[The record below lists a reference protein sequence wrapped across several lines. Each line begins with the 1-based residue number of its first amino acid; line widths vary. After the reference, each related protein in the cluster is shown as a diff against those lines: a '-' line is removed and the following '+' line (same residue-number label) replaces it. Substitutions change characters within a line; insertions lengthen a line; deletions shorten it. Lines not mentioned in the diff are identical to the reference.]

1 MLSNFFQIFLLISP
15 VFLLIILG
23 NFLRRIKVPDI
34 SFWEINDKLC
44 YWVLIPALLFHYISQ
59 INLSSEML
67 YSYSI
72 IIYVGFFIAIL
83 NVLILGKLLGYPPER
98 WTSILQGA
106 VRQNAFIALA
116 ITGSLFGD
124 EGLKIASIFMLIY
137 VPSINII
144 IVTTMV
150 MNFGQSKKNVSNN
163 EFITVFVELSK
174 NPFILAMIT
183 GLIFSIIQSEK
194 FARIIGTGSYLP
206 PKIVTNFDLEKTLD
220 TSDEW
225 ITARTGIK
233 ERRIVTDQNTCDL
246 AFEASIKALAMAELK
261 PDDIDLI
268 ILSTTTPDKIFPAT
282 ATILQNRLG
291 AICPA
296 FDLQAVCAGFVFALT
311 TAQQYIENGAAKNIL
326 VVGSET
332 MSRIVDWNDRST
344 AILFADG
351 AGAVILSADNNTG
364 IKHSKLYS
372 DGNYLSSLHVNNNR
386 INELGTIEMEGN
398 EVFKIAVN
406 KLSEVA
412 EETLTDCNMT
422 SEDIHWMVPHQAN
435 IRIINAIAKRIKL
448 PLDKVILTLD
458 KHGNTSAASIPL
470 ALDTGVRDGR
480 IKKGDTL
487 LFEGIGGG
495 FSWGSILLE
504 Y

>member
-1 MLSNFFQIFLLISP
+1 M
-15 VFLLIILG
+15 
-23 NFLRRIKVPDI
+23 K
-34 SFWEINDKLC
+34 
-44 YWVLIPALLFHYISQ
+44 
-59 INLSSEML
+59 
-67 YSYSI
+67 
-72 IIYVGFFIAIL
+72 
-83 NVLILGKLLGYPPER
+83 
-98 WTSILQGA
+98 
-106 VRQNAFIALA
+106 
-116 ITGSLFGD
+116 
-124 EGLKIASIFMLIY
+124 
-137 VPSINII
+137 
-144 IVTTMV
+144 
-150 MNFGQSKKNVSNN
+150 
-163 EFITVFVELSK
+163 
-174 NPFILAMIT
+174 
-183 GLIFSIIQSEK
+183 K

-206 PKIVTNFDLEKTLD
+206 PKVVTNFDLEKTLD

-246 AFEASIKALAMAELK
+246 ALEASIKALSMAELK
-261 PDDIDLI
+261 PEDIDLI

-282 ATILQNRLG
+282 ATMLQNRLG
-291 AICPA
+291 ASCPA

-495 FSWGSILLE
+495 FSWGSVLLE

>member
-1 MLSNFFQIFLLISP
+1 M
-15 VFLLIILG
+15 
-23 NFLRRIKVPDI
+23 K
-34 SFWEINDKLC
+34 
-44 YWVLIPALLFHYISQ
+44 
-59 INLSSEML
+59 
-67 YSYSI
+67 
-72 IIYVGFFIAIL
+72 
-83 NVLILGKLLGYPPER
+83 
-98 WTSILQGA
+98 
-106 VRQNAFIALA
+106 
-116 ITGSLFGD
+116 
-124 EGLKIASIFMLIY
+124 
-137 VPSINII
+137 
-144 IVTTMV
+144 
-150 MNFGQSKKNVSNN
+150 
-163 EFITVFVELSK
+163 
-174 NPFILAMIT
+174 
-183 GLIFSIIQSEK
+183 K

-206 PKIVTNFDLEKTLD
+206 PKVVTNFDLEKILD

-246 AFEASIKALAMAELK
+246 ALEASIKALSMAKLK
-261 PDDIDLI
+261 PEEIDLI

-282 ATILQNRLG
+282 ATMLQNRLG
-291 AICPA
+291 ASCPA

-311 TAQQYIENGAAKNIL
+311 TAQQYIENGSAKNIL

-332 MSRIVDWNDRST
+332 MSRIVNWKDRST

-351 AGAVILSADNNTG
+351 AGAVILSADKNIG

-372 DGNYLSSLHVNNNR
+372 DGNYLSSLHVNNKR

-412 EETLTDCNMT
+412 EETLTECNMT
-422 SEDIHWMVPHQAN
+422 SEDIDWMVPHQAN

-495 FSWGSILLE
+495 FSWGSVLLE

>member
-1 MLSNFFQIFLLISP
+1 M
-15 VFLLIILG
+15 
-23 NFLRRIKVPDI
+23 K
-34 SFWEINDKLC
+34 
-44 YWVLIPALLFHYISQ
+44 
-59 INLSSEML
+59 
-67 YSYSI
+67 
-72 IIYVGFFIAIL
+72 
-83 NVLILGKLLGYPPER
+83 
-98 WTSILQGA
+98 
-106 VRQNAFIALA
+106 
-116 ITGSLFGD
+116 
-124 EGLKIASIFMLIY
+124 
-137 VPSINII
+137 
-144 IVTTMV
+144 
-150 MNFGQSKKNVSNN
+150 
-163 EFITVFVELSK
+163 
-174 NPFILAMIT
+174 
-183 GLIFSIIQSEK
+183 K

-206 PKIVTNFDLEKTLD
+206 PKVVTNFDLEKTLD

-246 AFEASIKALAMAELK
+246 ALEASIKALSMAELK
-261 PDDIDLI
+261 PEDIDLI

-291 AICPA
+291 ASCPA

-311 TAQQYIENGAAKNIL
+311 TAQQYIENGSAKNIL

-372 DGNYLSSLHVNNNR
+372 DGKYLSSLHVNNNR

-412 EETLTDCNMT
+412 EETLTECNMT
-422 SEDIHWMVPHQAN
+422 SEDIDWMVPHQAN